1 MHDFETLTPAP
12 PPLETT
18 RPGTPVRCEENDAGL
33 ISSTVKY
40 LMRTEVHTYAFSVA
54 ANAILSFFPSIV
66 LLMSLVRNVFHSQ
79 RMYDVVVEILRD
91 YLPVKQDFI
100 VRNLNALVHA
110 RNGAQVAS
118 FVILLVTSSGIFLPL
133 EVALNEV
140 WGIEK

>member
-1 MHDFETLTPAP
+1 MTNNPYAAATGRAPVKGSPGHSGAGAGVRLYIHDLVRVLGE
-12 PPLETT
+12 
-18 RPGTPVRCEENDAGL
+18 RGWGT
-33 ISSTVKY
+33 IKY

-110 RNGAQVAS
+110 RNGAQ
-118 FVILLVTSSGIFLPL
+118 
-133 EVALNEV
+133 
-140 WGIEK
+140 